1 MSHLECGRLATL
13 QTLLFTVT
21 VLPLRVAAIA
31 VLLVLAWLL
40 ACVGLIGLSEEDLRT
55 KPMTGWRKDTK
66 NVLCFLMRGLF
77 AAGGFHRVHIK
88 GRQAAPKDAPVL
100 ALAPHSSY
108 FDALPVICLGAPSV
122 VAKGET
128 GHLPF
133 FGSTSTN
140 TIHTPPPSSARVT
153 ILHVVILACS
163 LSRFYMFAV

>member
-1 MSHLECGRLATL
+1 METREKLRKDSSGCCLPARCYALL
-13 QTLLFTVT
+13 LFQTLLFTVT

-133 FGSTSTN
+133 FGRRCGVGSACWAAGRTSG
-140 TIHTPPPSSARVT
+140 A
-153 ILHVVILACS
+153 ACP
-163 LSRFYMFAV
+163 